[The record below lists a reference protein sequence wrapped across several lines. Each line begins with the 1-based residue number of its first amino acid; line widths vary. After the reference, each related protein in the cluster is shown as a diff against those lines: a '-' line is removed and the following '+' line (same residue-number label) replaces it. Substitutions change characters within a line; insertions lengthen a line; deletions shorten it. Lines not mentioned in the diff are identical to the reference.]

1 MWLEAKGAAD
11 AASAAVAGGED
22 VDVGVADHDG
32 FGWGD
37 GATREDASFLDEGF
51 ESVGVGL
58 FGVEAVPAVVLKEEA
73 RETEVIADVPGG
85 VDGFVGQDGH
95 ESLGVCGA
103 DSLEGFEYAGVNVGV
118 VEFMDTVVVK
128 EECKRFGYILLIG
141 DVAFGVADGAADEHG
156 GSVADVAGDDG
167 LGEGGLAEVGES
179 GVDGVAE
186 IDAGVDEGAV
196 EIEDDEEGW
205 EGERHGLRVNDG
217 AGVSFVAT
225 GETMRRVLEGKWT
238 RRRFVAGVV
247 AAGAMA
253 EAAGFGRLALAQ
265 TGMTGETA
273 MQKLMA
279 GNERY
284 IAGKITSFP
293 EDLKILQEKT
303 VLKQE
308 PFAAVLACADSRV
321 PVEILFDQSIGH
333 VFVTRV
339 AGNVVTPE
347 VMATLEYGVAVLG
360 LKAILI
366 LGHTN
371 CGAISAAVQVK
382 EVPGQISV
390 LYQHLMP
397 GVREAHGDVVQ
408 AVKAN
413 VVFQTRL
420 VRESSTLIAKA
431 MKESG
436 VKVSGGV
443 YDLENGRVNI
453 IA

>member
-1 MWLEAKGAAD
+1 
-11 AASAAVAGGED
+11 
-22 VDVGVADHDG
+22 
-32 FGWGD
+32 
-37 GATREDASFLDEGF
+37 
-51 ESVGVGL
+51 
-58 FGVEAVPAVVLKEEA
+58 
-73 RETEVIADVPGG
+73 
-85 VDGFVGQDGH
+85 
-95 ESLGVCGA
+95 
-103 DSLEGFEYAGVNVGV
+103 
-118 VEFMDTVVVK
+118 
-128 EECKRFGYILLIG
+128 
-141 DVAFGVADGAADEHG
+141 
-156 GSVADVAGDDG
+156 
-167 LGEGGLAEVGES
+167 
-179 GVDGVAE
+179 
-186 IDAGVDEGAV
+186 
-196 EIEDDEEGW
+196 
-205 EGERHGLRVNDG
+205 
-217 AGVSFVAT
+217 
-225 GETMRRVLEGKWT
+225 MRRVTDEKWT
-238 RRRFVAGVV
+238 RRQAIAGAI

-253 EAAGFGRLALAQ
+253 EFAAIGRLTFAQ

-273 MQKLMA
+273 MQELMA

-321 PVEILFDQSIGH
+321 PVEILLDQSIGH

-347 VMATLEYGVAVLG
+347 TMATLEYGVAVLG
-360 LKAILI
+360 LKAILV

-371 CGAISAAVQVK
+371 CGAIAAAVQGK

-431 MKESG
+431 VKENG
-436 VKVSGGV
+436 VKVVGGV
-443 YDLENGRVNI
+443 YDLENGRVQI

>member
-1 MWLEAKGAAD
+1 
-11 AASAAVAGGED
+11 
-22 VDVGVADHDG
+22 
-32 FGWGD
+32 
-37 GATREDASFLDEGF
+37 
-51 ESVGVGL
+51 
-58 FGVEAVPAVVLKEEA
+58 
-73 RETEVIADVPGG
+73 
-85 VDGFVGQDGH
+85 
-95 ESLGVCGA
+95 
-103 DSLEGFEYAGVNVGV
+103 
-118 VEFMDTVVVK
+118 
-128 EECKRFGYILLIG
+128 
-141 DVAFGVADGAADEHG
+141 
-156 GSVADVAGDDG
+156 
-167 LGEGGLAEVGES
+167 
-179 GVDGVAE
+179 
-186 IDAGVDEGAV
+186 
-196 EIEDDEEGW
+196 
-205 EGERHGLRVNDG
+205 
-217 AGVSFVAT
+217 
-225 GETMRRVLEGKWT
+225 
-238 RRRFVAGVV
+238 
-247 AAGAMA
+247 MA
-253 EAAGFGRLALAQ
+253 EFAGIGRLALAQ

-273 MQKLMA
+273 MQELMA

-347 VMATLEYGVAVLG
+347 VMASLEYGVGVLG
-360 LKAILI
+360 LKAVLI

-371 CGAISAAVQVK
+371 CGAVAAAVQGK

-431 MKESG
+431 MKENG
-436 VKVSGGV
+436 VKVAGGV
-443 YDLENGRVNI
+443 YDLENGRVMI